1 MRQVR
6 RYGRRAVLVLW
17 LGVVGLLFASGC
29 SKNVVGPEQR
39 TQAEP
44 NTQQTK
50 PYGPPYIWD
59 QD

>member
-6 RYGRRAVLVLW
+6 RYGSGTVFVLW
-17 LGVVGLLFASGC
+17 LGVVGLGGVFASGC
-29 SKNVVGPEQR
+29 SKNVVGPEPR
-39 TQAEP
+39 AES

>member
-6 RYGRRAVLVLW
+6 RYGSRTVLVLW
-17 LGVVGLLFASGC
+17 LAVLGGMFASGC

-39 TQAEP
+39 TQAES
-44 NTQQTK
+44 NTQQK